1 MPILDELLN
10 SGLKNPD
17 SVAIDADGKT
27 WSYQQLSDQARQLA
41 GVLAASGAEPG
52 DRVAVLL
59 QNCPELVIVY
69 LACFRA
75 GLIIVPMD
83 YRYHVPQL
91 NYILRHSGTT
101 VLIAHAERL
110 DEINECDARADL
122 SRLLVMHGD
131 SAAGEFSLEGL
142 SENRN
147 SDGPPVTESRGDDLA
162 VIFYTSGTTSR
173 PKGVTLTRDAITA
186 GILKSRAAITL
197 TSEDV
202 TLIAAPVSRPM
213 ALRNQL
219 LPTLYAGG
227 TIRLL
232 KTFNSGL
239 YIQALSRPG
248 TTFMALLPSALRHVL
263 FHEQVQECDFSSLR
277 ICLAGGD
284 HVPVSLHE
292 RFHELTG
299 RTITE
304 QCGMTETGPYAV
316 NPPFGRAKSG
326 SIGLPFY
333 GVQVC
338 VVDDDGLDLPW
349 GQAGQILVRGP
360 LQMDGYWNDT
370 AQTRRILRDGWI
382 RTGDIGRFDED
393 GYLWFV
399 GREKEIIIRDG
410 SNISPIQIE
419 SELECHPGVAEAAV
433 VAVDNDEHGQVPH
446 AFVTL
451 WEDADV
457 DVDGLRQQLTQRLP
471 EYMIPET
478 ITLVERM
485 PRTGA
490 GKIDRGRLSWV
501 PSLGTAAF
509 D

>member
-1 MPILDELLN
+1 MPILDELLI
-10 SGLKNPD
+10 SGLTT
-17 SVAIDADGKT
+17 SGGIALDADGKT
-27 WSYQQLSDQARQLA
+27 WSYEQLSNQVQRLAQALT
-41 GVLAASGAEPG
+41 ASGAEPG

-59 QNCPELVIVY
+59 LNCPELVIVY

-75 GLIIVPMD
+75 GLIVVPMD

-91 NYILRHSGTT
+91 NYALRHSGTT

-110 DEINECDARADL
+110 DEIDECDARADL
-122 SRLLVMHGD
+122 RQLLVVNGD
-131 SAAGEFSLEGL
+131 RSTREVSLEAMISRHSGDAF
-142 SENRN
+142 E
-147 SDGPPVTESRGDDLA
+147 TEPRGDDLA

-173 PKGVTLTRDAITA
+173 PKGVTLTRDAIAA

-213 ALRNQL
+213 ALRTQL

-227 TIRLL
+227 TVRLL
-232 KTFNSGL
+232 RTFNSDM

-248 TTFMALLPSALRHVL
+248 TTFIALLPSALRHVL
-263 FHEQVQECDFSSLR
+263 FHNRVKECDFSSLR

-284 HVPVSLHE
+284 HVPLSLHE
-292 RFHELTG
+292 RFQELTG
-299 RTITE
+299 QTITE

-316 NPPFGRAKSG
+316 NPPFGRGKSG

-338 VVDDDGLDLPW
+338 VVGDDGLDLPW

-399 GREKEIIIRDG
+399 GREKEIIVRDG

-433 VAVDNDEHGQVPH
+433 VAVDDDDHGQVPH

-457 DVDGLRQQLTQRLP
+457 EVTDLRKQLTQRMP

-478 ITLVERM
+478 ITLVDRM